1 LRKSSA
7 SKNNPRQVETLMSTD
22 EARFT
27 ISEADGKDKEPNHP
41 NLNKDTLG
49 PNCIK
54 RFEASDKSESKLF
67 GIETGNSSLAELFSS
82 KGALNSGKS
91 TKTKLCLIV
100 PSQMTQN

>member
-1 LRKSSA
+1 
-7 SKNNPRQVETLMSTD
+7 MSTD

-41 NLNKDTLG
+41 NPNKDTLG

-67 GIETGNSSLAELFSS
+67 GIETVNSSLAELFSS
-82 KGALNSGKS
+82 KGALNNDKS
-91 TKTKLCLIV
+91 TKTKVCLIA
-100 PSQMTQN
+100 PSHMTQN